1 MLPDVLF
8 SSYSEYK
15 RDTDSIA
22 TWLAATAKAAGFD
35 ASTLT
40 GASAPASKPGQPSP
54 AVVVGGRRK
63 GKARKQAKLQ
73 GGASNSKAS
82 AAPAAPAGQKGAK
95 YKIRIP
101 DFTRLAEYIL
111 EKAIKVPQSFQDT
124 LNRAISARA
133 GFGARLEEQ
142 GSVVDPEAD
151 ARHENFVDGE

>member
-35 ASTLT
+35 TSTLT

-54 AVVVGGRRK
+54 AVVVGGRLK

-73 GGASNSKAS
+73 GGASNSRAS
-82 AAPAAPAGQKGAK
+82 AAAPAGQKGAK
-95 YKIRIP
+95 YRIRIP

-124 LNRAISARA
+124 LNRAIAARA

-142 GSVVDPEAD
+142 GSAVDPEAD